1 MQQKTR
7 EELVEKNASLKT
19 LPKDLQMNLSDFA
32 LFLTVMKVKEAYE
45 DVLSIILDEPDLRL
59 KEVKTEE
66 VILNKSG
73 KRAIRLDAWALDWND
88 RQFDME
94 MQNNSDNDNVRK
106 RSRFYQGLI
115 DTPILKSGKETRY
128 KNLPST
134 IIIFIT
140 QEDIFGKNLAMYTF
154 SEQCE
159 EVSGLALEDGTKK
172 IFLNMASTN
181 GRKEL
186 VSLLQY
192 MKNTTLD
199 DPNNF
204 VTDERT
210 QSLHRIVEE
219 VKQSEEWEAVKMGI
233 LEIGLERGMEAG
245 METGIEVGRK
255 EAIVKTIEILKDMD
269 LPDEEIKKKISM
281 KYEMTQTDVES
292 IMKQISVSE

>member
-1 MQQKTR
+1 MK
-7 EELVEKNASLKT
+7 
-19 LPKDLQMNLSDFA
+19 LP
-32 LFLTVMKVKEAYE
+32 
-45 DVLSIILDEPDLRL
+45 
-59 KEVKTEE
+59 
-66 VILNKSG
+66 
-73 KRAIRLDAWALDWND
+73 
-88 RQFDME
+88 RQ
-94 MQNNSDNDNVRK
+94 
-106 RSRFYQGLI
+106 I
-115 DTPILKSGKETRY
+115 RY
-128 KNLPST
+128 KLLSLSMQTWSVNSLLT
-134 IIIFIT
+134 LQLNICREKIETAIISMERACLSADKKERKSYAAKNKRRTGRKERILENT
-140 QEDIFGKNLAMYTF
+140 SERLTDELFGKNLAMYTF

-204 VTDERT
+204 VTDERI

-233 LEIGLERGMEAG
+233 LEIGLERG